1 MKDLGSKLTPVSNK
15 GSKRDTGVDV
25 RYVVS
30 YEPIDR
36 VDVEAAE
43 PEDIVPSQEPSD
55 TDVWFTEWQVAED
68 GLDVALDQRV
78 DWSLVPMDQNWVCR
92 LFAGRRSIP
101 LQLDTYADAV
111 RDPSDPSDWTQL
123 SGRVARIDQI
133 SVRHHP
139 SKDPEERGVPAPE
152 TGGAE
157 QHSVLSFRQSRGH
170 HGEVVGWIVR
180 VRE

>member
-1 MKDLGSKLTPVSNK
+1 MKDLGGKLTPVSNK
-15 GSKRDTGVDV
+15 GSTRDTGVHV
-25 RYVVS
+25 RYVGL

-43 PEDIVPSQEPSD
+43 PEDIVPSQEPRD

-78 DWSLVPMDQNWVCR
+78 DWSLVPMDQNWVSR
-92 LFAGRRSIP
+92 LFAGRRTIP
-101 LQLDTYADAV
+101 LQLDIYADAV
-111 RDPSDPSDWTQL
+111 RDPSDPSDRTQL

-139 SKDPEERGVPAPE
+139 SKDPEERGVPVPE
-152 TGGAE
+152 TGGAN